1 MMSLRC
7 HEHRRVN
14 NYSFLS
20 GGLFEA
26 RAHRFVVDLG
36 VHPFCRGFISAGRAK
51 VDGQIRGLIAAEPEL
66 RGKDVVTVLYVTAA
80 LVAMKAS

>member
-1 MMSLRC
+1 M
-7 HEHRRVN
+7 N

-20 GGLFEA
+20 GSLFEA

-51 VDGQIRGLIAAEPEL
+51 VDGQIRVLIAAEPEL
-66 RGKDVVTVLYVTAA
+66 RGKDVVTVPDVTAA
-80 LVAMKAS
+80 FVAMKAS